1 MIDNDEGDDA
11 KLKPVAPGIVTA
23 MVVEWLIVPSVPV
36 MVTFVVPGAV
46 PV

>member
-1 MIDNDEGDDA
+1 VIDNDEGDAASANPD
-11 KLKPVAPGIVTA
+11 PGTVTA
-23 MVVEWLIVPSVPV
+23 MVVVWLIDPSVPV